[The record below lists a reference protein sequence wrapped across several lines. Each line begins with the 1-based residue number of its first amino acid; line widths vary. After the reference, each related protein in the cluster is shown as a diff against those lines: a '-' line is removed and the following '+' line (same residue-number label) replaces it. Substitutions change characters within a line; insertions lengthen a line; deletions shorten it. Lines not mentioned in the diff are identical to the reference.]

1 MKMKTQKQDT
11 IELVKQ
17 LAHTIEIRK
26 EIEKQEKAIKEQI
39 TAIMGEEQ
47 VLEAANFLV
56 TRKERSRT
64 DLDKK
69 SMLTEL
75 GEAFLK
81 KFERVTT
88 YFIIEVVEKW
98 KRVDAGKCGSRFP
111 HLSLGLEKMANF

>member
-1 MKMKTQKQDT
+1 MKTQKQDT

-69 SMLTEL
+69 SMLVEL

-88 YFIIEVVEKW
+88 YFIIEVVEK
-98 KRVDAGKCGSRFP
+98 
-111 HLSLGLEKMANF
+111 